1 MDLSL
6 STLLTYVV
14 LASIQV
20 LAAVPWLLVALP
32 ATAGRPS
39 SRRGER
45 GVPDWVVRLA
55 IRAAIVLVTAL
66 LVPLFA
72 TGQSA
77 LRTLGQLYGVV
88 LQLQLAAD
96 FFIGLFALLL
106 VVWPKGGAVA
116 LAAFREGIRQPMYW
130 LIFAGAA
137 LWLLLMVFV
146 PMFTFGED
154 HIMMRDIDYDT
165 IMLAGVLFGALAA
178 SLSISEEIEGRTAVT
193 LMSKPVSRR
202 QFLLGKF
209 VGIALTSLSLFALL
223 GTEFEGMT
231 HLKEW
236 WDQPDPVPPP
246 AWIAGLQ
253 QHLDLPRQPADFVQG
268 VCLWTALTLDVLPG
282 LILGFAQVMVLV
294 AIAVSLATRVPMV
307 VNLVSVFAVYL
318 LANLAPVLAIRARE
332 VQASSP
338 GTVAQLLNFMA
349 RLFDTLLP
357 DLGSFR
363 LDAALLA
370 EAPMPAAAFSQYIG
384 SVLLYGVLY
393 TGIVLLF
400 GLILFEDRDLA

>member
-6 STLLTYVV
+6 TTFLSYTV
-14 LASIQV
+14 LVAIQA
-20 LAAVPWLLVALP
+20 LAALPWLLVVFP
-32 ATAGRPS
+32 PRPPRSTFGREGGTIPWGAVVM
-39 SRRGER
+39 RRLLI
-45 GVPDWVVRLA
+45 VFVVGILWPLLA
-55 IRAAIVLVTAL
+55 SGQKTAL
-66 LVPLFA
+66 QAV
-72 TGQSA
+72 GQI
-77 LRTLGQLYGVV
+77 YGSI

-96 FFIGLFALLL
+96 FFIGLFLLL
-106 VVWPKGGAVA
+106 LAVWPKGGAVA
-116 LAAFREGIRQPMYW
+116 LAAFREGIRQPMFW
-130 LIFAGAA
+130 LLLCGAA
-137 LWLLLMVFV
+137 SWLLLMVFV

-165 IMLAGVLFGALAA
+165 IMLTAVVFGALTA
-178 SLSISEEIEGRTAVT
+178 SLSISEEIEGRTAIT

-209 VGIALTSLSLFALL
+209 VGVALTCLVFFALL

-231 HLKEW
+231 YLKDW
-236 WDQPDPVPPP
+236 WDAPDAVPPP
-246 AWIAGLQ
+246 PWIAAVQ
-253 QHLDLPRQPADFVQG
+253 QQLDLPTQAAELVQG
-268 VCLWTALTLDVLPG
+268 VFLWTALTLDVLPG
-282 LILGFAQVMVLV
+282 LLLGFSQVMVLI

-307 VNLVSVFAVYL
+307 VNLVTVFAIYV
-318 LANLAPVLAIRARE
+318 LANLAPILNIRAQE

-338 GTVAQLLNFMA
+338 GTVAQLLSFVA

-363 LDAALLA
+363 IDAALLA
-370 EAPMPAAAFSQYIG
+370 DASLPAGAFSQYIA